1 MNTKCTALNIDKEG
15 FLKNTSDWTPDAAI
29 LLASNED
36 ITLTEEHW
44 EIINILREFYKQFEI
59 SPAMRILVKTT
70 KDSLGD
76 KKGNSIHLLKLFPGS
91 PAKLASKIA
100 GLPKPT
106 NCL

>member
-1 MNTKCTALNIDKEG
+1 MNTKNTALNVDKEG
-15 FLKNTSDWTPDAAI
+15 FLKNISDWTPDVAN
-29 LLASNED
+29 LLATNED

-44 EIINILREFYKQFEI
+44 EVINILRGFYRQFEI

-76 KKGNSIHLLKLFPGS
+76 KKGNSIHLMKLFPGS